1 MYSNFKNKV
10 KQQKIDS
17 LGQKN
22 KEYINIWPY
31 LCLDNKN
38 RRIWVIW
45 IDFGRQHMK
54 VINIYSRLMMVI
66 QCAGNS
72 FVSLDSYSFVSFPV
86 INIMEPKVIHCSNVY
101 RNHQKNNEVSIIY
114 IVQNLLSARFQWLF
128 YELFFYISFDK
139 KYLPIH
145 WKCKI

>member
-54 VINIYSRLMMVI
+54 VIKIYSRLMMVI

-72 FVSLDSYSFVSFPV
+72 FVSLHSYSFVSFPV
-86 INIMEPKVIHCSNVY
+86 INIMKPKVIRYSNIY

-114 IVQNLLSARFQWLF
+114 IVQNISSAMDFSDYF
-128 YELFFYISFDK
+128 MNYFFI
-139 KYLPIH
+139 
-145 WKCKI
+145 